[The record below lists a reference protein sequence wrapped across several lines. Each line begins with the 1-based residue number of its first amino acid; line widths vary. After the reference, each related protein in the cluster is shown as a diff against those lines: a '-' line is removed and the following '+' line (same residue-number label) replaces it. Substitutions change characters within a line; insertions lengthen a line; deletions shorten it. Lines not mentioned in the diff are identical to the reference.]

1 MRAWALPL
9 PVREESGEA
18 RAVLEFRRSRGCG
31 LAFKRRYM
39 ELRDVLLPLAAPPPP
54 RAGALTA
61 PLHALASAPEPEPE
75 PMDTDRD
82 DRLLM

>member
-9 PVREESGEA
+9 PVSEEGGEA

-31 LAFKRRYM
+31 LAFKRRYV

-54 RAGALTA
+54 RAHALTA
-61 PLHALASAPEPEPE
+61 PLLALAPAPAAAHE

-82 DRLLM
+82 